1 MSISDRAAQLVAAR
15 TPFVRATVV
24 RAQTVHVGP
33 PGR

>member
-24 RAQTVHVGP
+24 REIGRAHV
-33 PGR
+33 